1 MIKHDKSTNKN
12 HVPGYDKLAEG
23 KLNKLHMTI
32 NQQHGVYRLFSQHLN
47 YDHRYGVN
55 STLLTPTHTHKKKN
69 VVDIP

>member
-47 YDHRYGVN
+47 YDHRYG
-55 STLLTPTHTHKKKN
+55 STPLSSHPHTHKKKN